1 MNSSN
6 SPDSEP
12 RFGGVIH
19 RLDRI
24 AEETPWVGTPKKQRA
39 LFSAI
44 ATAVV
49 GVGMVMLGLVEKTI
63 QAWLFA
69 GIFWA
74 LSATFFAGLVVR
86 PVATGKAAIRVLALV
101 LLALPVGY
109 LVFVIVL
116 LTTR

>member
-1 MNSSN
+1 
-6 SPDSEP
+6 
-12 RFGGVIH
+12 
-19 RLDRI
+19 LDRI

-49 GVGMVMLGLVEKTI
+49 GVGIVMLGLVEKTI

-74 LSATFFAGLVVR
+74 LSGLTRLVCVDASAGYFRPDFF
-86 PVATGKAAIRVLALV
+86 P
-101 LLALPVGY
+101 
-109 LVFVIVL
+109 F
-116 LTTR
+116 